1 MKTFIPSEYQLNY
14 PELRI
19 LLAFLLGALIGT
31 ERQLRHKMAGMRT
44 NALVSVGSA
53 LFVVV
58 SVRILGDQS
67 SAARVVAQIA
77 SGIGFLG
84 AGVIMKDSFNITGL
98 NTAAT
103 IWCSGA
109 IGALCGM
116 GFWYEAVVGSIF
128 VLLSHLLLRPL
139 GKKVVNKYSTYETGE
154 HRYTLK
160 VNCAIT
166 AEDRIRDQLLAYIDK
181 FKMRIINLTLEYDK
195 VKKESLISIE
205 VLSYQA
211 NNSDIIKIMQQIND
225 DNDVSLAFWEVEV
238 DNR

>member
-1 MKTFIPSEYQLNY
+1 MNY

-44 NALVSVGSA
+44 NALVSVGAA
-53 LFVVV
+53 LFVIL
-58 SVRILGDQS
+58 SVNITVDQS
-67 SAARVVAQIA
+67 SPARVVAQIA

-109 IGALCGM
+109 VGALCGV
-116 GFWYEAVVGSIF
+116 GFWYEAILGSGF

-139 GKKVVNKYSTYETGE
+139 GKKVVNKYSTYEPGD
-154 HRYTLK
+154 HRYSLK
-160 VNCAIT
+160 VSCAMT
-166 AEDRIRDQLLAYIDK
+166 AEDRIRDILLNHIAN
-181 FKMRIINLTLEYDK
+181 FKMRILNMTLEYDK
-195 VKKESLISIE
+195 VKKESLISMEI
-205 VLSYQA
+205 LSERA
-211 NNSDIIKIMQQIND
+211 NNSDIMKIIQQINE
-225 DNDVSLAFWEVEV
+225 DNDVSSAFWEVEV
-238 DNR
+238 DNH